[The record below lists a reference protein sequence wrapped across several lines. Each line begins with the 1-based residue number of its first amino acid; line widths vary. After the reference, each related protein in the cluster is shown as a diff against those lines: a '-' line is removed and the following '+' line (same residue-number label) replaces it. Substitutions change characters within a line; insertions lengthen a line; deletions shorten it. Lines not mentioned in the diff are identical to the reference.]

1 MCFCSCI
8 CTESLHS
15 SLVNSYI
22 SRWVNQ
28 SFGHADVIEVR
39 HELFGS
45 HSWLINLIV
54 FYILPL
60 LQFHLYSI
68 LICLL
73 IWPAYMRN
81 LFQKSSTC

>member
-28 SFGHADVIEVR
+28 SFGHADVIELTC
-39 HELFGS
+39 EICFKS
-45 HSWLINLIV
+45 HPHANIEMASCGTYNSECSAKNIKKI
-54 FYILPL
+54 
-60 LQFHLYSI
+60 
-68 LICLL
+68 
-73 IWPAYMRN
+73 
-81 LFQKSSTC
+81 